1 MSQKMK
7 SSKYIPVRIDIQKIL
22 IVTLFIF
29 SLIVIFFFIKQKNDI
44 DILKSKSSEQNIL
57 IHNLK
62 SQMSDVEGEKSN
74 LEDQIN
80 DLESRI
86 DDLENRRVVI
96 TYQ

>member
-1 MSQKMK
+1 MK

-22 IVTLFIF
+22 IATLLIF
-29 SLIVIFFFIKQKNDI
+29 SITIIYFFIKQKKDI
-44 DILKSKSSEQNIL
+44 DILKSKSSEQNVL

-62 SQMSDVEGEKSN
+62 SQVSNLNDEKSN

-86 DDLENRRVVI
+86 DDLENRRIVV

>member
-1 MSQKMK
+1 MNQKMK

-22 IVTLFIF
+22 IATLLIF
-29 SLIVIFFFIKQKNDI
+29 SITIIYFFIKQKKDI
-44 DILKSKSSEQNIL
+44 DILKSKSSEQNVL

-62 SQMSDVEGEKSN
+62 SQVSNLNDEKSN

-86 DDLENRRVVI
+86 DDLENRRIVV